1 MADKNILVDIDSART
16 LLQSALFSNRYL
28 GIFTGSVFGNNN
40 KFGYMMS
47 NISFP
52 QFTYNAKEQYVGGV
66 NVSVVNLFEQGQLE
80 ITVYNT
86 GKELDTI
93 YKWGEKHYN
102 QKTRCYGYM
111 DDIYAELL
119 IYEYDRK
126 NNIILKHYFHKCS
139 LYTYGNITLSYE
151 EAQQVETFQMGIKY
165 NAYEL
170 IKEKN
175 VLVSKPTQ
183 SNSPEKVDQPNEAG
197 VYPGGWM
204 V

>member
-1 MADKNILVDIDSART
+1 MADTKILVDIDNART
-16 LLQSALFSNRYL
+16 FLQSPLFANRYL
-28 GIFTGSVFGNNN
+28 GIFTGTGDKARKVFEDS

-66 NVSVVNLFEQGQLE
+66 NVSIVNLFEQGQLE

-93 YKWGEKHYN
+93 YKWGEIHYN

-111 DDIYAELL
+111 SDIYAELL

-126 NNIILKHYFHKCS
+126 NNIILKHFFHQCS

-151 EAQQVETFQMGIKY
+151 EAQQFETFQMGIKY

-175 VLVSKPTQ
+175 VLVSKSPQ
-183 SNSPEKVDQPNEAG
+183 SNSPEK
-197 VYPGGWM
+197 
-204 V
+204 